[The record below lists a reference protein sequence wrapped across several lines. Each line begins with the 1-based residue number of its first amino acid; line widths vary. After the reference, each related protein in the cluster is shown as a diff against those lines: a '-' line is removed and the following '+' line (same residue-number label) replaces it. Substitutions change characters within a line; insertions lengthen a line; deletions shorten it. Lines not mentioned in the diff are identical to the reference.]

1 MRKLEELL
9 SDISPSERE
18 EALQYY
24 NDYLNDA
31 GKENEKEVI
40 EALGSPEEVAEIV
53 RAGLMDDP
61 GKGEFTEN
69 GFASQQ
75 RTVRQNEIIKSEKTG
90 DRGST
95 EQSEEQ
101 GTFREDQ
108 NRAAGNEGR
117 AAGNEGSAA
126 EGETA
131 DGKEKD
137 GLPTW
142 AVVLIVVACVTLSP
156 AILGV
161 GGGAFGVLIG
171 LIAGIFGIVI
181 GIAASMVALYAV
193 AIGLVAIGIGTLFE
207 TPLIGVG
214 LIGAGLL
221 CAGLGVLFMILT
233 VLIFR
238 EGIPALVKGC
248 KALWKKITGKK
259 EESRA

>member
-1 MRKLEELL
+1 MSRWEFMRRLEELL

-40 EALGSPEEVAEIV
+40 EALGSPEEVAQIV

-61 GKGEFTEN
+61 DKGEFTEN

-75 RTVRQNEIIKSEKTG
+75 RAARRNEIIRSEKAEDSQKTG
-90 DRGST
+90 KVK
-95 EQSEEQ
+95 EQ
-101 GTFREDQ
+101 GTFRENQ
-108 NRAAGNEGR
+108 NGATENTGSFTEEKAAG
-117 AAGNEGSAA
+117 
-126 EGETA
+126 
-131 DGKEKD
+131 GKEKE

-142 AVVLIVVACVTLSP
+142 AVVLIVIACVVFSP
-156 AILGV
+156 AILGI
-161 GGGAFGVLIG
+161 GGGAFGVLVG
-171 LIAGIFGIVI
+171 LVAGIFGIVI
-181 GIAASMVALYAV
+181 GIVAAMVALYGV
-193 AIGLVAIGIGTLFE
+193 AIGLVAMGIGFLFE
-207 TPLIGVG
+207 TPLIGIG

-238 EGIPALVKGC
+238 EGIPALIKGC
-248 KALWKKITGKK
+248 KALWRMITGKK

>member
-1 MRKLEELL
+1 MNRWEFMRKLEELL

-31 GKENEKEVI
+31 GKENEREVI

-53 RAGLMDDP
+53 RAGLTDDP
-61 GKGEFTEN
+61 DKGEFTEN

-75 RTVRQNEIIKSEKTG
+75 RKALQNEIIKSEKAGNGKATG
-90 DRGST
+90 KT
-95 EQSEEQ
+95 EKQ
-101 GTFREDQ
+101 GTFHEKQ
-108 NRAAGNEGR
+108 GAAENT
-117 AAGNEGSAA
+117 GSAA
-126 EGETA
+126 EGKAAE
-131 DGKEKD
+131 GKEKE

-161 GGGAFGVLIG
+161 GGGAFGILVG

-181 GIAASMVALYAV
+181 GIAAAMVVLYAV
-193 AIGLVAIGIGTLFE
+193 AAGLVVMGIGFLFE
-207 TPLIGVG
+207 TPLIGIG
-214 LIGAGLL
+214 LIGGGLL

-233 VLIFR
+233 VLIFG
-238 EGIPALVKGC
+238 EGIPALIKGC
-248 KALWKKITGKK
+248 KVLWKKITGKK
-259 EESRA
+259 EEHRA

>member
-1 MRKLEELL
+1 MSRWEFMRKLEELL

-61 GKGEFTEN
+61 DKGEFTEN

-90 DRGST
+90 DRGAT

-108 NRAAGNEGR
+108 NRAAGNEG
-117 AAGNEGSAA
+117 SAA
-126 EGETA
+126 EGKTA

-171 LIAGIFGIVI
+171 LIAGILGIVI
-181 GIAASMVALYAV
+181 GIAAAMVALYAV